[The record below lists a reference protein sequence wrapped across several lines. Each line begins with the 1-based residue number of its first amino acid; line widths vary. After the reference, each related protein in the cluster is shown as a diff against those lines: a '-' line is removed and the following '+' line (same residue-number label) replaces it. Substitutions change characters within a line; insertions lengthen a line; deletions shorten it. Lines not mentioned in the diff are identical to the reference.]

1 MREKFWK
8 CIHKEFCAYS
18 ISLFLILKIRKA
30 QICKYNV
37 DIAETLQN
45 LRENTEK
52 LELSRYAQIREQKKK
67 ARQILWLEDQ
77 IRNAGFAHH

>member
-1 MREKFWK
+1 
-8 CIHKEFCAYS
+8 
-18 ISLFLILKIRKA
+18 
-30 QICKYNV
+30 
-37 DIAETLQN
+37 

>member
-1 MREKFWK
+1 
-8 CIHKEFCAYS
+8 
-18 ISLFLILKIRKA
+18 
-30 QICKYNV
+30 V

-67 ARQILWLEDQ
+67 ARQIL
-77 IRNAGFAHH
+77 